1 MQSQYPRS
9 DPGAVSDQ
17 KESMP
22 LARQEFLCPW
32 ILRDSVTPDVGAI
45 PVILGVLEHVGFE
58 LTLGIVGLGQ
68 HPRSTHD
75 TDSCKYF

>member
-22 LARQEFLCPW
+22 LERQEFLCPW

-45 PVILGVLEHVGFE
+45 LVILGRLEHLGVEFPV
-58 LTLGIVGLGQ
+58 GIVRLGAESA
-68 HPRSTHD
+68 HKVYS
-75 TDSCKYF
+75 

>member
-1 MQSQYPRS
+1 M
-9 DPGAVSDQ
+9 
-17 KESMP
+17 ESMP
-22 LARQEFLCPW
+22 LERQEFLCPW

-45 PVILGVLEHVGFE
+45 PVILVVLEHLGFE
-58 LTLGIVGLGQ
+58 LTRGIVGLGQ

>member
-9 DPGAVSDQ
+9 DPSAFSDQ

-45 PVILGVLEHVGFE
+45 PVILVVLEHLGFE
-58 LTLGIVGLGQ
+58 LTRGIVGLGQ

>member
-22 LARQEFLCPW
+22 LAGQEFLCPW
-32 ILRDSVTPDVGAI
+32 FLRDSVTPDVGAI
-45 PVILGVLEHVGFE
+45 PVILVVLEHLGFE
-58 LTLGIVGLGQ
+58 LTRGIVGLGQ

>member
-22 LARQEFLCPW
+22 LAGQEFLCPW

-45 PVILGVLEHVGFE
+45 PVILVVLVHLGFE
-58 LTLGIVGLGQ
+58 LTRGIVGLGQ

>member
-1 MQSQYPRS
+1 
-9 DPGAVSDQ
+9 
-17 KESMP
+17 MP

-45 PVILGVLEHVGFE
+45 PVILVVLEHLGFE

>member
-1 MQSQYPRS
+1 ML
-9 DPGAVSDQ
+9 G
-17 KESMP
+17 MH

-45 PVILGVLEHVGFE
+45 PVILVVLEHLGFE
-58 LTLGIVGLGQ
+58 LTRGIVGLGQ

>member
-45 PVILGVLEHVGFE
+45 PVILVVLEHLGFE
-58 LTLGIVGLGQ
+58 LTRGIVGLGQ
-68 HPRSTHD
+68 HPSSTHD
-75 TDSCKYF
+75 TDACKYF